1 MILQT
6 HRCCVDNKSSMQS
19 KKQNLIIWLIATTLL
34 FPVFFQL
41 SGGIFDS
48 PDLIIDS
55 KGVLDKL
62 PLPIS
67 IGACLFGGIVFS
79 RNYCKTWQSIIFI
92 FTFFITMSI
101 SMLFA
106 GSTHGIKG
114 EKIILAL
121 QFLLPTMGL
130 ILGQLVY
137 DENNTIPKAFMWLL
151 LLFVPLQLFV
161 GWWQH
166 TLTLTHYLYGFNIYQ
181 HFQFVPVI
189 FVIAFCFVI
198 VHLWEH
204 HKIILRSLIFIM
216 GVYVIA
222 SASFLAIT
230 AYCCFLIIFFILKMS
245 KSKVKRLT
253 SWMVFGACVVVAAVV
268 AAVYFYIAKNNKS
281 IVDDNAQYTNKFQAL
296 VEGRLPVNVVG
307 RLSDWRLYGGWIIEN
322 ERTLLFG
329 HVAPPPREVKTSAH
343 NWYLDFA
350 YNFGL
355 IALLPMC
362 GLIIFTSWKI
372 WRLRKYLSEQTLW
385 LAGLVAFLVL
395 VDSNFKVT
403 LRQPYPGIFAFF
415 LWGLLLSR
423 LRPGLA
429 IKTDS

>member
-1 MILQT
+1 
-6 HRCCVDNKSSMQS
+6 MQF
-19 KKQNLIIWLIATTLL
+19 KKQNLTIWLIAATLL

-48 PDLIIDS
+48 QDLVIDS
-55 KGVLDKL
+55 KGILNKL

-67 IGACLFGGIVFS
+67 IGTCLFGGFVFFQ
-79 RNYCKTWQSIIFI
+79 NYRKAWQAMAFI
-92 FTFFITMSI
+92 FALFITMLL

-106 GSTHGIKG
+106 GSSYGIEG
-114 EKIILAL
+114 RKIILAL

-130 ILGQLVY
+130 MLGQLIH
-137 DENNTIPKAFMWLL
+137 DDNNSIPKAFMWLL

-166 TLTLTHYLYGFNIYQ
+166 TLTLTHYLYVFSIYQ

-189 FVIAFCFVI
+189 FVMAFCFVI
-198 VHLWEH
+198 VHLWEY
-204 HKIILRSLIFIM
+204 HKTVLRPLIFIM
-216 GVYVIA
+216 GIYVIA
-222 SASFLAIT
+222 SASFLAIA
-230 AYCCFLIIFFILKMS
+230 AYSCFVIVFFILKMS
-245 KSKVKRLT
+245 KLKAKRLT
-253 SWMVFGACVVVAAVV
+253 GWVAFGACIAVAAAVV
-268 AAVYFYIAKNNKS
+268 AIYINIAKNS
-281 IVDDNAQYTNKFQAL
+281 TSVIDDNAQYTNKFQAL
-296 VEGRLPVNVVG
+296 VEGKLPVNVAG
-307 RLSDWRLYGGWIIEN
+307 RLSDWKLYGGWITEN

-329 HVAPPPREVKTSAH
+329 HEAPPPREVKTSAH

-355 IALLPMC
+355 VALLPIFS
-362 GLIIFTSWKI
+362 LIIFTSWQI

-385 LAGLVAFLVL
+385 LAGLVAFMVL
-395 VDSNFKVT
+395 IDSNFKVT

-429 IKTDS
+429 IKAGS